1 VHQICPIS
9 PYLFI
14 ITAEILDIVI
24 RHSDGVNGFKYKNTE
39 SKLSQ
44 CADEI
49 QIIID
54 GSEKTPLKLLLI
66 YFYEFSKISGLKVN
80 LNKSEL
86 IPLGHSKIEIYAHN
100 FSPGIKITTDKFK
113 QLGII
118 IPTN

>member
-1 VHQICPIS
+1 MHQICPIS

-24 RHSDGVNGFKYKNTE
+24 RHPDDINGFKYKHAE

-44 CADEI
+44 YADEI

-66 YFYEFSKISGLKVN
+66 YLMSF
-80 LNKSEL
+80 
-86 IPLGHSKIEIYAHN
+86 
-100 FSPGIKITTDKFK
+100 
-113 QLGII
+113 QR
-118 IPTN
+118 